1 MKLLLICVGTR
12 MPEWVNTGIVDYQ
25 KRFPSQ
31 FRLEI
36 KECPVAKRTKTTA
49 LSQCLTLE
57 AASILQAIPSHFILI
72 VLDVQGQL
80 QSSEQLAQ
88 RLASYDSLG
97 QNVALV
103 IGGPDGIDESVMNK
117 AKERWSF
124 SPMTFPHPLIRLMC
138 VEQLYRAWTILS
150 NHPYHK

>member
-12 MPEWVNTGIVDYQ
+12 MPDWVNTGIVDYQ
-25 KRFPSQ
+25 KRFPPQ
-31 FRLEI
+31 FRLEL
-36 KECPVAKRTKTTA
+36 KECPVAKRGKSTST
-49 LSQCLTLE
+49 SQCLATE
-57 AASILQAIPSHFILI
+57 ASQILQSVPNDFILI
-72 VLDVQGQL
+72 VLDIQGQL
-80 QSSEQLAQ
+80 LSSEQLAN
-88 RLASYDSLG
+88 RLASFDSLG

-103 IGGPDGIDESVMNK
+103 IGGPDGIDASVMSK

>member
-12 MPEWVNTGIVDYQ
+12 MPDWVNTGIVEYQ
-25 KRFPSQ
+25 KRFPAQ

-36 KECPVAKRTKTTA
+36 KECPVAKRGKTT
-49 LSQCLTLE
+49 STPQCLSLE
-57 AASILQAIPSHFILI
+57 ASSILQAIPNDYALI

-80 QSSEQLAQ
+80 ISSEQLAT
-88 RLASYDSLG
+88 RLAGFDSLG

-103 IGGPDGIDESVMNK
+103 IGGPDGMDASVMTK

-124 SPMTFPHPLIRLMC
+124 SPMTFSPSSHPSDVR
-138 VEQLYRAWTILS
+138 
-150 NHPYHK
+150 